1 MKKYL
6 YIALSTLMLISCSY
20 KEDDV
25 FSQKPSERNNS
36 ILQKYKSQL
45 EAPNTYWVLSSYPG
59 ESNVGFWVY
68 PYNPTVFATERD
80 YPRFDR
86 SIGGYNYIVK
96 FADGKVTASSE
107 VLKDNTEDTSYFRYT
122 ITEGPTLSFDTYSKV
137 LHHFSFVSNCFPKGR
152 GGDID
157 FIFLKEENGVFTLRG
172 RTSNNLMTLRKLKG
186 DRETFLNKLREN
198 TNTLKNKALSPISVN
213 GTEVNLKFFPT
224 YRQIAFLYN
233 NNQKYE
239 QRAFLMTE
247 KGFKLYEPVTINGIT
262 FSEFYIN
269 NTKTGL
275 TTPDG
280 TITTSFVTSPFI
292 PTDNTHQ
299 INFSSGWVS
308 PILLNYFNRRKRA
321 IAREYG
327 ANFVL
332 SESLYFIPFANGN
345 DCTSVY
351 QKYADVSGYNCYY
364 EADFVGVAGEPNQ
377 VEILFRDIGEDY
389 YNYIY
394 FFSDV
399 KNLLLQLAKYSP
411 YKVEDQNNGYY
422 IFTSARNDEVWFY
435 IKK

>member
-1 MKKYL
+1 M
-6 YIALSTLMLISCSY
+6 
-20 KEDDV
+20 
-25 FSQKPSERNNS
+25 
-36 ILQKYKSQL
+36 
-45 EAPNTYWVLSSYPG
+45 
-59 ESNVGFWVY
+59 
-68 PYNPTVFATERD
+68 
-80 YPRFDR
+80 
-86 SIGGYNYIVK
+86 
-96 FADGKVTASSE
+96 
-107 VLKDNTEDTSYFRYT
+107 
-122 ITEGPTLSFDTYSKV
+122 SFDTYSKV

-172 RTSNNLMTLRKLKG
+172 RTSNNLMTLRKLEG

-269 NTKTGL
+269 NAKTGL

-332 SESLYFIPFANGN
+332 SESLYFMPLANGN
-345 DCTSVY
+345 DGTSVS
-351 QKYADVSGYNCYY
+351 QLYADVSGYNCYY